1 MLAEIDRDRVPAAA
15 GAEGIVPDG
24 CSRVLDVIE
33 PVTVR
38 IGAFA
43 RADSDAAV
51 TPIDE
56 MCVMRKFL
64 MLTFLLLCLLQSSQ
78 CRACAGTLDLSD
90 SSEARVAAWPSPCA

>member
-38 IGAFA
+38 VRARA
-43 RADSDAAV
+43 RADPDAGI
-51 TPIDE
+51 TSYDE
-56 MCVMRKFL
+56 MCL
-64 MLTFLLLCLLQSSQ
+64 MHKSMIPTFLLLCLLQSSQ
-78 CRACAGTLDLSD
+78 CRARAGTFYLGDAI
-90 SSEARVAAWPSPCA
+90 EASVAAWPSPCA

>member
-1 MLAEIDRDRVPAAA
+1 VAPTNVLAEIDRDRVPAAA

-24 CSRVLDVIE
+24 CDRVLDVIE

-51 TPIDE
+51 APYGETCL
-56 MCVMRKFL
+56 MHKFL
-64 MLTFLLLCLLQSSQ
+64 MLTLLLLCLLQFSQ
-78 CRACAGTLDLSD
+78 CRARAGTLYLDYAI
-90 SSEARVAAWPSPCA
+90 EASVAA